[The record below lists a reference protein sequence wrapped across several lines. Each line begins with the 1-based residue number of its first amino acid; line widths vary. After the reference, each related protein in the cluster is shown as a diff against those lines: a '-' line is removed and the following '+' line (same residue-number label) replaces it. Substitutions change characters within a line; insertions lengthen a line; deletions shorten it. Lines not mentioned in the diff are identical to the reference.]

1 MASLELYY
9 KAIFPVFLYSYRNT
23 CGSLG
28 ELVITRKTHPTS
40 SLSLI
45 IARSFKAHINDKFT
59 CICEKYNAKIHGI
72 VEHIILFTLQEII
85 VEIIIAQ
92 SYLII
97 FTEPSKCFTCLSV
110 FFFC

>member
-1 MASLELYY
+1 MH
-9 KAIFPVFLYSYRNT
+9 R
-23 CGSLG
+23 
-28 ELVITRKTHPTS
+28 
-40 SLSLI
+40 
-45 IARSFKAHINDKFT
+45 
-59 CICEKYNAKIHGI
+59 I

-110 FFFC
+110 FLFS